1 MAAAASNPMKERW
14 PIERNNNFTSGRMQS
29 FWWIS
34 MHFLSRHIAT
44 MIACPPT
51 QPPYILA
58 SLSNET
64 WIMNETKIAKNSI
77 VIHHSPIM
85 KLKDDR
91 VCFHFFKCTKR
102 QMLNTIH
109 TIFNSLPSDR
119 DDPDGFPSAELLTRY
134 FLKYESNLE
143 KKVRSIC
150 RCKRFCRYRKYHD
163 CFFWGYFD
171 WRNYRRST

>member
-1 MAAAASNPMKERW
+1 MTAAASSNPMKERW

-64 WIMNETKIAKNSI
+64 WIMNETKIAKSSI

-102 QMLNTIH
+102 QMLNTTYNILFL
-109 TIFNSLPSDR
+109 TIGSWWSGWIPLCRALNKVFFKIWKQFEKESKINLPMQT
-119 DDPDGFPSAELLTRY
+119 LLQ
-134 FLKYESNLE
+134 
-143 KKVRSIC
+143 I
-150 RCKRFCRYRKYHD
+150 
-163 CFFWGYFD
+163 
-171 WRNYRRST
+171 